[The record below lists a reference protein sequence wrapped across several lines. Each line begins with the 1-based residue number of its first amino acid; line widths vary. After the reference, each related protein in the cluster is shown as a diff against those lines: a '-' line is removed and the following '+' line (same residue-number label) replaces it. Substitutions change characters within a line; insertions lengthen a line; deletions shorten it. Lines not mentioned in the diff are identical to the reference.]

1 MNLKQKFHSILK
13 LDTLAQKMGFDK
25 TSLILAQDI
34 LLDERVRIHCQVNL
48 CGNYNNNL
56 MCPPFLPSVSEN
68 RILLQRYNFA
78 LLLQLHQ
85 AILSKTKEEMKEI
98 YFTTALHFNQ
108 QLVSLER
115 QAFDSGF
122 RLALALGAGEC
133 KLCENCIVKDGGN
146 QCRKPGDSRPS
157 MEGMGIDVLQTFQTA
172 GLSLDFQEG
181 ELTVAGLLL
190 ID

>member
-1 MNLKQKFHSILK
+1 MK
-13 LDTLAQKMGFDK
+13 LDTYANKMGFSK
-25 TSLILAQDI
+25 TSLVLAQNI
-34 LLDERVRIHCQVNL
+34 LIDERVRIHCQLNL

-56 MCPPFLPSVSEN
+56 MCPPFLPSISEN
-68 RILLQRYNFA
+68 RLLLKRYNFA

-85 AILSKTKEEMKEI
+85 SIPSKTKEEMKET

-108 QLVSLER
+108 KLVSLER
-115 QAFDSGF
+115 KAFASGF

-133 KLCENCIVKDGGN
+133 KLCENCIIQEGGN
-146 QCRKPGDSRPS
+146 KCRKPGESRPS
-157 MEGMGIDVLQTFQTA
+157 MEGMGIDVLQTFQSA
-172 GLSLDFQEG
+172 GLTMDFKEG